1 MNFFSGHFR
10 EYFWISRSI
19 LFFLFGGT
27 DERLDAVLVVTAI
40 VDIAPVNT
48 IIKDI
53 SNRDEPVTMVC

>member
-1 MNFFSGHFR
+1 MDLQEHFV
-10 EYFWISRSI
+10 
-19 LFFLFGGT
+19 FLFGGT

-53 SNRDEPVTMVC
+53 SNRDGPVSMVC